1 MARAACS
8 EALSGEV
15 PLSGLVIIL
24 GDEVFARHVAAH
36 DVKIPERSYLRAA
49 LQQRE
54 ADIMASFH
62 GAIAP
67 ELLAA
72 E

>member
-1 MARAACS
+1 
-8 EALSGEV
+8 
-15 PLSGLVIIL
+15 LVIIL

>member
-1 MARAACS
+1 VQRSAERHFAAQRI
-8 EALSGEV
+8 GHH
-15 PLSGLVIIL
+15 P
-24 GDEVFARHVAAH
+24 GDEVFARHAAAH